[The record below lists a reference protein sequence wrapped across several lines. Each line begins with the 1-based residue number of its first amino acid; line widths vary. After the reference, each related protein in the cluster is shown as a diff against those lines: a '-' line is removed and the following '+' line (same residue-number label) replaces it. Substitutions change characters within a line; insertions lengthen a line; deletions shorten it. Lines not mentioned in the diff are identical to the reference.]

1 MPRDKSGTH
10 DRLAPIVKAE
20 FMEWGYE
27 KASVN
32 RIAERAG
39 MSPAGLYKH
48 YAGKKDMFASLVE
61 ETVAAFDA
69 FCGETQRAM
78 SADFAGADPFGDAWM
93 DALLDFL
100 YAHYDAFFLL
110 VCRSA
115 GSGYQ
120 GFEERLIEREAE
132 SCKAFAAQMNAG
144 SAVTDGQWHLVAS
157 VYVHAVA
164 DIFRR
169 GYRREQARAHM
180 RFLQAVLFPGWKSL
194 FEQ

>member
-32 RIAERAG
+32 RIAEKAG

-48 YAGKKDMFASLVE
+48 YTGKKDMFASLVE
-61 ETVAAFDA
+61 ETIVAFDA
-69 FCGETQRAM
+69 FCEQTQQAM
-78 SADFAGADPFGDAWM
+78 SADFAGADPFGDGWI

-110 VCRSA
+110 ICRSA

-120 GFEERLIEREAE
+120 NFEVSMIEREAK
-132 SCKAFAAQMNAG
+132 SCGAFAVQMNAG
-144 SAVTDGQWHLVAS
+144 SAVTDGQWRLIAS
-157 VYVHAVA
+157 VYIHAVA
-164 DIFRR
+164 DIFRL

-180 RFLQAVLFPGWKSL
+180 RFLQAFLFPGWKSL
-194 FEQ
+194 VEK